1 MWMSC
6 GFFSEAAP
14 AGSSPPVKAQNK
26 EVILLSAEQK
36 QKILIV
42 DDSELNRA
50 ILADMLDDEYEI
62 IEAENGL
69 QGVGLLQQQGVEIS
83 LVLLDIV
90 MPQMDGFG
98 VLEVM
103 AQNRWIEDIPVIMIS
118 AETGSSHIERAYE
131 LGVTDFISRP
141 FDALIV
147 HRRVVNTIMLYAKQ
161 KRLANMVADQI
172 YENEQRSSL
181 LIDILSHIVE
191 FRNGESGLHV
201 LNVRTLTELM
211 LNHLVQKTD
220 HYHLSPKIR
229 R

>member
-69 QGVGLLQQQGVEIS
+69 QGV
-83 LVLLDIV
+83 
-90 MPQMDGFG
+90 
-98 VLEVM
+98 
-103 AQNRWIEDIPVIMIS
+103 
-118 AETGSSHIERAYE
+118 
-131 LGVTDFISRP
+131 
-141 FDALIV
+141 
-147 HRRVVNTIMLYAKQ
+147 
-161 KRLANMVADQI
+161 
-172 YENEQRSSL
+172 
-181 LIDILSHIVE
+181 
-191 FRNGESGLHV
+191 
-201 LNVRTLTELM
+201 
-211 LNHLVQKTD
+211 
-220 HYHLSPKIR
+220 
-229 R
+229 